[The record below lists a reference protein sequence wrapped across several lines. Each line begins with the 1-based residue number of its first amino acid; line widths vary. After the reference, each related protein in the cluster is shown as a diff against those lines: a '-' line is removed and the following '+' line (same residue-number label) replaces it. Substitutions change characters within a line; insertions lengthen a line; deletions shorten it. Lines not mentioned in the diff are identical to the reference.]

1 IEANTM
7 VTMAKTEIAPAIEAY
22 AMEVA
27 KAATAK
33 KALDVSL
40 ICNYES
46 ELIRKLSA
54 LTDKIAVKADELEEA
69 VLALHTAKD
78 IIAQANAI
86 RDTVLVKMNELRIP
100 CDEAETLTAKKYW
113 PYPTYGDLLF
123 SVR

>member
-1 IEANTM
+1 M
-7 VTMAKTEIAPAIEAY
+7 
-22 AMEVA
+22 A

-33 KALDVSL
+33 KQLDVSL

-69 VLALHTAKD
+69 VVALHTAKD

-123 SVR
+123 SVK